1 MSDLDC
7 PTTDP
12 AQFAKC
18 KCGHTAKGTKY
29 CDIEGGDDEWLE
41 AYSLVRLYSLSD
53 FTDSSNPTLSVAM
66 IAILPKASENAMTTC
81 TSGTGGAPKRKQSCM
96 WT

>member
-41 AYSLVRLYSLSD
+41 AYSLVRLNSPN
-53 FTDSSNPTLSVAM
+53 FTDSLSRTLSAAM
-66 IAILPKASENAMTTC
+66 TATQQRASVSAMTTC
-81 TSGTGGAPKRKQSCM
+81 TSKTGSARNREPSCSL
-96 WT
+96 T

>member
-41 AYSLVRLYSLSD
+41 AYSLVRFTLFD
-53 FTDSSNPTLSVAM
+53 FTDSLNRTLSAAT
-66 IAILPKASENAMTTC
+66 IAILPRASESAMTTC
-81 TSGTGGAPKRKQSCM
+81 ISRTGAAQKLKPSSM

>member
-29 CDIEGGDDEWLE
+29 CDIEGGDDEWVE
-41 AYSLVRLYSLSD
+41 AYTLVTYSLASN
-53 FTDSSNPTLSVAM
+53 FPYSSRNILSAAM
-66 IAILPKASENAMTTC
+66 IVTHRRVSENAMTIC
-81 TSGTGGAPKRKQSCM
+81 IIEIGSVQRRKQSSL
-96 WT
+96 

>member
-41 AYSLVRLYSLSD
+41 AYSLVRFDSSN
-53 FTDSSNPTLSVAM
+53 FTDSSSHTLSAAM
-66 IAILPKASENAMTTC
+66 IAILQRASESAMTTC
-81 TSGTGGAPKRKQSCM
+81 TSRTGSAQKREPNFLQ
-96 WT
+96 T